1 MKNEKT
7 LNEKLLKDAQYR
19 KGLSIGFFNATN
31 SAIEMVKAEGDITKE
46 GFIAWRDWFL
56 TEHAKYYAE
65 TIAKIGLAYDPQ
77 EAIKKL
83 REVSDLDE
91 LAGVWR
97 GLSEDERRHKKVIKV
112 VKELKEK
119 YFQEEHYEKL

>member
-1 MKNEKT
+1 MKENI
-7 LNEKLLKDAQYR
+7 NGKLLKDAQYR
-19 KGLSIGFFNATN
+19 KSLSISFFSATN

-65 TIAKIGLAYDPQ
+65 TIAKIGLPYNPQ

-83 REVSDLDE
+83 RAVSDLDE

-112 VKELKEK
+112 VKELKDK
-119 YFQEEHYEKL
+119 FYEKI

>member
-31 SAIEMVKAEGDITKE
+31 SAIEMVKAEGEITKDN
-46 GFIAWRDWFL
+46 FIAWRDWFL

-83 REVSDLDE
+83 RAVSDLDE
-91 LAGVWR
+91 LSGVWI
-97 GLSEDERRHKKVIKV
+97 GLSEDERRNEEIIKV
-112 VKELKEK
+112 VKELKDK
-119 YFQEEHYEKL
+119 FYEKI